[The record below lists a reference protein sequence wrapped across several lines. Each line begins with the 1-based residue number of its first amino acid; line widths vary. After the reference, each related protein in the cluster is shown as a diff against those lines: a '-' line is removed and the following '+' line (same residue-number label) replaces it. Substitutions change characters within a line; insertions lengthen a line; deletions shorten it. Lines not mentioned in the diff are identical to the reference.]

1 MGQHRETIRFYGIGG
16 TMATIKDVARM
27 AGVSVSTV
35 SKFINGG
42 NVRPENIQPIR
53 DAIAALEYRVNPFAR
68 SLKTQR
74 SRYIGILI
82 PQMTAPFFGSVIT
95 AMDRT
100 LREQGYHSVISC
112 YGASLGLERDN
123 LQFLLGNGIDGLV
136 YAPEDLTASEFRE
149 ITANSCVPVV
159 QIDRLIQGVES
170 DAVIVDNSDSVY
182 HAVSQLIV
190 KGHRRISI
198 VTGPKSV
205 YSAKERLVGY
215 LRALSDH
222 DILYDDQLMISGK
235 LDFITGYRS
244 FEILRHLP
252 DPPTAVVATNYD
264 ITLGLVTAVREQG
277 LQIPEDLDIIGFDC
291 REICT
296 MLRPP
301 LPVIHQPEQEIG
313 KRAAEFLIDRLNGYT
328 GDPRIATLKCSM
340 DGK

>member
-1 MGQHRETIRFYGIGG
+1 
-16 TMATIKDVARM
+16 MATIKDVARM

-42 NVRPENIQPIR
+42 NVRPENVEPIR
-53 DAIAALEYRVNPFAR
+53 SAIAALEYRVNPFAR

-82 PQMTAPFFGSVIT
+82 PQMTAPFFGSVVT

-100 LREQGYHSVISC
+100 LRENGYHSVISC
-112 YGASLGLERDN
+112 YGASPGLERDN

-136 YAPEDLTASEFRE
+136 YAPEDLTATEFHE
-149 ITANSCVPVV
+149 LTANSCIPVV
-159 QIDRLIQGVES
+159 QIDRIIQGVES

-182 HAVSQLIV
+182 NAVSQLIQ
-190 KGHRRISI
+190 KGHQRIAI

-205 YSAKERLVGY
+205 YSAKERLMGY

-222 DILYDDQLMISGK
+222 GILFDDQLMVHGK
-235 LDFITGYRS
+235 LDFFTGYRS
-244 FEILRHLP
+244 FDTLRNLP
-252 DPPTAVVATNYD
+252 EPPTAVVATNYD
-264 ITLGLVTAVREQG
+264 VTLGLVTAVREQG
-277 LQIPEDLDIIGFDC
+277 LQIPEELDIIGFDC

-301 LPVIHQPEQEIG
+301 LPVVHQPEQQIG
-313 KRAAEFLIDRLNGYT
+313 QTAAELLISRLSGFT
-328 GDPRIATLKCSM
+328 GKPRVTVLKCSM
-340 DGK
+340 EGK